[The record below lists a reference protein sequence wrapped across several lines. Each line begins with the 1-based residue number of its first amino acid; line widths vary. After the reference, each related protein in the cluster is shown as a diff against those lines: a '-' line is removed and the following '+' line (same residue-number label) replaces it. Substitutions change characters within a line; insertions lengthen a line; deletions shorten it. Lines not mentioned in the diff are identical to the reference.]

1 MTTFYYTVVTKGQ
14 NFTSKVNKFIKYMVR
29 NDNEYIADTDRLYDR
44 RYSGPKYASIYK
56 YEETAQTTYVVCT
69 QYHNIAAELFSASGF
84 EEFKRMYPDSD
95 FIKITPG
102 YKHLGEM

>member
-1 MTTFYYTVVTKGQ
+1 MATFYYTVITKGQ

-44 RYSGPKYASIYK
+44 RYTDPKCVTLDK

-69 QYHNIAAELFSASGF
+69 RYHNIAAELFSAGGF
-84 EEFKRMYPDSD
+84 KDFKDIYHDSD
-95 FIKITPG
+95 FINITPG